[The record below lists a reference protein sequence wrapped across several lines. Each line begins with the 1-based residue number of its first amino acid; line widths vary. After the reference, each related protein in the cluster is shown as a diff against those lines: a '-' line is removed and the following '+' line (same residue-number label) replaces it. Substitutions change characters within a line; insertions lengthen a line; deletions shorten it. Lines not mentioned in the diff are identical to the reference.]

1 MIKFNKEKAI
11 IDEYIENYDYSKKLS
26 MFRISKDTN
35 IGFPYIKSLGYESLI
50 KDLNK
55 KYFYPVK
62 RVNDKLKLEQVKEE
76 KLLIKSKKREK
87 TSKISRYRK
96 LMNRFLYY
104 KENKDK
110 ILNYQNNKS
119 REKREKINIEREAK
133 IQEYIENSGC
143 EWRDVVGY
151 EGFYKVSSNGEI
163 INLKLKHL
171 VSRKEANNGYIL
183 ITLNKNGVYQSIMAH
198 RIVAMA
204 FVPNPENK
212 PKVNHLNGIRNDN
225 RAENLDWKTH
235 QETIQHSFKYLG
247 RKSNLIGRMPGTK
260 NKFNTTSKY
269 VGVQWKKK
277 NKTWNSMIGW
287 KYKQYY
293 LGCHA
298 TEFQA
303 HKAYKEAL
311 SHIKKGDF
319 ENWITKKD

>member
-11 IDEYIENYDYSKKLS
+11 IDEYIENYNYSKKLS
-26 MFRISKDTN
+26 IFRISQDTN
-35 IGFPYIKSLGYESLI
+35 IGFQYIKSLGYESII

-62 RVNDKLKLEQVKEE
+62 RANDKLKLEQIKEE
-76 KLLIKSKKREK
+76 KLLIKAKKKEK

-96 LMNRFLYY
+96 LLTRFLYY
-104 KENKDK
+104 KENKEK
-110 ILNYQNNKS
+110 ILNYQNTKS
-119 REKREKINIEREAK
+119 REKREEINKNREVK
-133 IQEYIENSGC
+133 NREYIENSGC

-163 INLKLKHL
+163 LNLKLNHL
-171 VSRKEANNGYIL
+171 VSVKEANNGYVS
-183 ITLNKNGVYQSIMAH
+183 ITLNKNGVYQRIMAH
-198 RIVAMA
+198 RVVAMA
-204 FVPNPENK
+204 FVPNPDNK
-212 PKVNHLNGIRNDN
+212 PKVNHLNGVRNDN

-260 NKFNTTSKY
+260 NRQDSYSKY
-269 VGVQWKKK
+269 VGVQWRRK
-277 NKTWNSMIGW
+277 NKTWHSMIGW

-293 LGCHA
+293 LGCYA
-298 TEFQA
+298 TEFKA

-311 SHIKKGDF
+311 YHIHKGDF
-319 ENWITKKD
+319 ENWIAKKH